1 MFFEFTVS
9 TNAKSALVDITS
21 KVEECVLKSNVR
33 NGVCYIFVPHTTAGV
48 IINENYDPSVSK
60 DILQVLEKLVPWTGN
75 YAHIEGNSAA
85 HIRSSILGNTTF
97 VLIKDGRMKLGTWQ
111 GIFLAEFDG
120 PRTRRVW
127 VDIIEDKM

>member
-21 KVEECVLKSNVR
+21 KVEECILKSNVR

-60 DILQVLEKLVPWTGN
+60 DILQVLEKLVPWIGN

-97 VLIKDGRMKLGTWQ
+97 VLIQDGRMKLGTWQ